1 MPRIFPVRILFCA
14 LLLVLPLFSAQAQ
27 EANPFVRPA
36 GLEPAIKFWQRV
48 YTEVATTGGL
58 VHDHTR
64 MEVVYTVLDFPAGT
78 SAKMRTDRIDDEK
91 AFIVSTLR
99 KLGWGST
106 DLSAA
111 EQRVRNAWP
120 EGTLPSEFRAG
131 AERVRFQLGQSDR
144 FREGLIRSGAWRE
157 EIRRIFRREGLPEQ
171 LAALPHVE
179 SSFNTYAYSK
189 VGAAGMWQFMRST
202 GKRYLRIDNIVDERL
217 DPYKASAAA
226 ADFLEQNYAVLQSWP
241 LALTAYNHGANGML
255 RAKEQVGTDDIVKI
269 IERYESKSFGF
280 ASRNFYACFLAALE
294 IDSNPEKYF
303 PGIELRPDDPSK
315 VMVLKSYTSAPSLAR
330 SMQLETAVLKQ
341 LNPSLMAG
349 VWSGSRRIPAGFEF
363 RVPGSVDQL
372 AALRSLP
379 STAVASTQVADKT
392 HRVRKGETLSAI
404 ASRYRVSTQTL
415 ARLNGLRQPYRVQ
428 IGKVLKLPGGQEPA
442 TTVVASTVAPV
453 SVAPGNGS
461 SATPALRHKV
471 TRGDTLTGIAARY
484 SVAKA
489 DLLKLNQLQD
499 ANQIRLGQSLLIRAA
514 GDVADNDDEPEEMPA
529 AVVASAQTEPKTESE
544 AEETGPTLL
553 AGVQGA
559 GSADPAD
566 YAVRSN
572 KTIRVEAAETLGH
585 YADWLNTTPAR
596 LRTLNKLSASSTVQL
611 GKTLK
616 LDFARATIKQFEAR
630 RVVYHQQLQDAFFAE
645 FRIVGSDTHVLKKG
659 ESIWLLSQK
668 AYNVPVWLLR
678 QYNPEVDLNDVRPG
692 VKLVIPRVKLIEG

>member
-1 MPRIFPVRILFCA
+1 MPRIFPVRILLCA

-27 EANPFVRPA
+27 EPNPFVRPA

-78 SAKMRTDRIDDEK
+78 SAKTRTDRIDDEK

-111 EQRVRNAWP
+111 EQRVRDAWP

-269 IERYESKSFGF
+269 IERYESKCVRF
-280 ASRNFYACFLAALE
+280 CFTQ
-294 IDSNPEKYF
+294 F
-303 PGIELRPDDPSK
+303 LR
-315 VMVLKSYTSAPSLAR
+315 VLPR
-330 SMQLETAVLKQ
+330 G
-341 LNPSLMAG
+341 AG
-349 VWSGSRRIPAGFEF
+349 
-363 RVPGSVDQL
+363 D
-372 AALRSLP
+372 
-379 STAVASTQVADKT
+379 
-392 HRVRKGETLSAI
+392 
-404 ASRYRVSTQTL
+404 
-415 ARLNGLRQPYRVQ
+415 RQQ
-428 IGKVLKLPGGQEPA
+428 SGKVFP
-442 TTVVASTVAPV
+442 
-453 SVAPGNGS
+453 
-461 SATPALRHKV
+461 RH
-471 TRGDTLTGIAARY
+471 RAAAR
-484 SVAKA
+484 
-489 DLLKLNQLQD
+489 
-499 ANQIRLGQSLLIRAA
+499 
-514 GDVADNDDEPEEMPA
+514 
-529 AVVASAQTEPKTESE
+529 
-544 AEETGPTLL
+544 
-553 AGVQGA
+553 
-559 GSADPAD
+559 
-566 YAVRSN
+566 
-572 KTIRVEAAETLGH
+572 
-585 YADWLNTTPAR
+585 
-596 LRTLNKLSASSTVQL
+596 
-611 GKTLK
+611 
-616 LDFARATIKQFEAR
+616 
-630 RVVYHQQLQDAFFAE
+630 
-645 FRIVGSDTHVLKKG
+645 
-659 ESIWLLSQK
+659 
-668 AYNVPVWLLR
+668 
-678 QYNPEVDLNDVRPG
+678 
-692 VKLVIPRVKLIEG
+692 

>member
-1 MPRIFPVRILFCA
+1 M
-14 LLLVLPLFSAQAQ
+14 
-27 EANPFVRPA
+27 
-36 GLEPAIKFWQRV
+36 
-48 YTEVATTGGL
+48 
-58 VHDHTR
+58 
-64 MEVVYTVLDFPAGT
+64 
-78 SAKMRTDRIDDEK
+78 
-91 AFIVSTLR
+91 
-99 KLGWGST
+99 
-106 DLSAA
+106 
-111 EQRVRNAWP
+111 
-120 EGTLPSEFRAG
+120 
-131 AERVRFQLGQSDR
+131 
-144 FREGLIRSGAWRE
+144 
-157 EIRRIFRREGLPEQ
+157 
-171 LAALPHVE
+171 
-179 SSFNTYAYSK
+179 
-189 VGAAGMWQFMRST
+189 
-202 GKRYLRIDNIVDERL
+202 
-217 DPYKASAAA
+217 
-226 ADFLEQNYAVLQSWP
+226 
-241 LALTAYNHGANGML
+241 
-255 RAKEQVGTDDIVKI
+255 
-269 IERYESKSFGF
+269 
-280 ASRNFYACFLAALE
+280 
-294 IDSNPEKYF
+294 
-303 PGIELRPDDPSK
+303 
-315 VMVLKSYTSAPSLAR
+315 
-330 SMQLETAVLKQ
+330 
-341 LNPSLMAG
+341 
-349 VWSGSRRIPAGFEF
+349 
-363 RVPGSVDQL
+363 
-372 AALRSLP
+372 
-379 STAVASTQVADKT
+379 
-392 HRVRKGETLSAI
+392 
-404 ASRYRVSTQTL
+404 
-415 ARLNGLRQPYRVQ
+415 
-428 IGKVLKLPGGQEPA
+428 
-442 TTVVASTVAPV
+442 
-453 SVAPGNGS
+453 SVAPGNGSSNGS

-529 AVVASAQTEPKTESE
+529 TVVASAQTEPKTESE